1 MLKARAVRWC
11 LALLLLLLP
20 GAAFPQDPGE
30 ELREAASAGD
40 VAKVKE
46 ILDRGAD
53 VNAANS
59 YGGTA
64 LAFASRRGH
73 VEVVRLLLE
82 RGADPHR
89 KNPFNGSTP
98 ILAAL
103 RQGHPETARLLLAKT
118 GEVDL
123 QMLMAATLGGQG
135 ELVKAVLDKGKF
147 TPDQLTHALFT
158 AQQEGKDES
167 VKVLEA
173 AGAKPLPPANFQVD
187 PETLKSYA
195 GTYEG
200 ADGFA
205 VTVAVKDGKLTAE
218 AWDEI
223 LDCGALDKRTFRTEQ
238 YPEIKL
244 IFSAENGKV
253 TGMTLD
259 QGDGN
264 PMQLKKKEAGR

>member
-1 MLKARAVRWC
+1 MLKVCAARWC

-20 GAAFPQDPGE
+20 GAASAQDPGE

-46 ILDRGAD
+46 LLDRGVD
-53 VNAANS
+53 VDAANS

-89 KNPFNGSTP
+89 QNPFNGSTP

-103 RQGHPETARLLLAKT
+103 RQGHPETARLLLAKAR
-118 GEVDL
+118 EVDL
-123 QMLMAATLGGQG
+123 QVLMAATLGGQG

-147 TPDQLTHALFT
+147 TSEQLTNVLFT

-167 VKVLEA
+167 VKTLEA
-173 AGAKPLPPANFQVD
+173 AGARPLPPASFQVD
-187 PETLKSYA
+187 PETLRSYA
-195 GTYEG
+195 GTYEA
-200 ADGFA
+200 ADGF
-205 VTVAVKDGKLTAE
+205 VITVAVKNGKLTAE
-218 AWDEI
+218 AGDEI
-223 LDCGALDKRTFRTEQ
+223 LDFGALDKTMFRAERF
-238 YPEIKL
+238 PDFKL
-244 IFSAENGKV
+244 IFNAENGKV
-253 TGMTLD
+253 TGLTLEE
-259 QGDGN
+259 GDGN
-264 PMQLKKKEAGR
+264 PMQLKKKDGK